1 MKQTYTYAV
10 GWKIFSFIFFF
21 AVLILIGYFFVN
33 ALLSDKQIGLWTF
46 VFVGVIAFFGYG
58 ILSIIRSK
66 VVIAD
71 DGITYITPF
80 KTKQLLFSEI
90 KGYSIQTGDQNS
102 KSLIVLSKVP
112 GKPDLN
118 IGNPSYFANS
128 AALTAFI
135 YAKFKDI
142 DEEEYQEEEG
152 EILLDPS
159 LGFTEE
165 ERAKQLKRVRNIV
178 RVLNIIGLVISFWL
192 YLYPQPYPVPL
203 YIALIYPFFA
213 LIYFVRNQSIVTLIG
228 ENKKKSAYPSLSLA
242 FIIPPVALLIRTLID
257 FDILEYDQ
265 LFLYVG
271 IFAGVLVLAL
281 LLLIGQSK
289 ARVMNIIGAFGFALF
304 IGYGGVVVAN
314 CIPDRSVVQIYKV
327 QILDRRISS
336 SKSKS
341 YYLSLTEWGNR
352 KRGKEVSVASSLYK
366 EVAIGDSVSV
376 NIKKGMLNI
385 PWYYITK

>member
-10 GWKIFSFIFFF
+10 GWKIFSYIFFF

-33 ALLSDKQIGLWTF
+33 ALLSDKQIALWTIL
-46 VFVGVIAFFGYG
+46 FVGAIALFGYG

-66 VVIAD
+66 VVISD

-90 KGYSIQTGDQNS
+90 KGYRVQTGDRNS
-102 KSLIVLSKVP
+102 KSLIILSKES

-118 IGNPSYFANS
+118 IGDPGYFANS
-128 AALTAFI
+128 TALTTFI

-142 DEEEYQEEEG
+142 DEEEYKEEEG

-165 ERAKQLKRVRNIV
+165 ERAKKLQSVRNIV
-178 RVLNIIGLVISFWL
+178 KVLNVIGAVIAFWL

-203 YIALIYPFFA
+203 YIALVYPFLA
-213 LIYFVRNQSIVTLIG
+213 LVYFVRNQSIVTLIG
-228 ENKKKSAYPSLSLA
+228 EIKKKSAYPSLSLA
-242 FIIPPVALLIRTLID
+242 FICPPIAVLVRTLTDYD
-257 FDILEYDQ
+257 FLEFQQ
-265 LFLYVG
+265 LFQYVG
-271 IFAGVLVLAL
+271 IVAGVLIFIL
-281 LLLIGQSK
+281 LLLIRQSN
-289 ARVMNIIGAFGFALF
+289 ARGMNILGAVSFALMS
-304 IGYGGVVVAN
+304 GYGSVVAAN
-314 CIPDRSVVQIYKV
+314 CIADRSAAQIYKV

-341 YYLSLTEWGNR
+341 YYLSLAEWGNR
-352 KRGKEVSVASSLYK
+352 ERGKEVSVTSSLYK
-366 EVAIGDSVSV
+366 DVAIGDFVSV
-376 NIKKGMLNI
+376 NIKKGTLNI